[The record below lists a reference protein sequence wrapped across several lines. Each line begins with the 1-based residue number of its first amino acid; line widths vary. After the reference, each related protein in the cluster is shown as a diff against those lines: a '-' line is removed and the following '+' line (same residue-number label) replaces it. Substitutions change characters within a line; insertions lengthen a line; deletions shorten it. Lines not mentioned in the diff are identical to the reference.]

1 MRYVF
6 CGLLAVI
13 LCVSVVYADDLSDV
27 APPEDM
33 AVADSAADLSED
45 VPVSPPDIDGDTG
58 TDPDFGVVDGGDR
71 ADQADGTLRDTIYE
85 AVDLAL
91 QGGESNVIAAEA
103 AQLLALPSSRP
114 LAGGTYFEVDTSQLG
129 ECLIYIPVDY
139 QRGSFTYYGSN
150 LFNLRSATITGIL
163 YAGNTSY
170 SVRWSAFSTPTYRVG
185 SNYNYEDLTVT
196 EVLDTNIE
204 IVQSDDDLALSPDN
218 NLLLLVIVLCL
229 GVLIVCRFMRL

>member
-6 CGLLAVI
+6 CGLLALI

-27 APPEDM
+27 APSGDM
-33 AVADSAADLSED
+33 VFADSVADSPQD
-45 VPVSPPDIDGDTG
+45 VSASSSDIDGDIG
-58 TDPDFGVVDGGDR
+58 ADLDFGVVDGGDR
-71 ADQADGTLRDTIYE
+71 VDEDLRDTIYE

-91 QGGESNVIAAEA
+91 QGGESNVIAADTAEPF
-103 AQLLALPSSRP
+103 ALPSSRP

-163 YAGNTSY
+163 YAGSTSY
-170 SVRWSAFSTPTYRVG
+170 SVRWSAFSTPTYRRG

-196 EVLDTNIE
+196 EVLATNIE